1 MRTAYVLRRVAQII
15 PLVLGVVAVNFLI
28 IHLTPGD
35 PASALAG
42 DMAPPQY
49 VEQLRQ
55 QYGLDK
61 PLVVQLLVYFKH
73 LLTGDLGY
81 SFSYQQSVGS
91 LVLGRIPATALLILA
106 AQIPAIVF
114 GTLLG
119 AFAARHHGSW
129 ADRLIG
135 LGTLGL
141 YAVPVFL
148 SGMLFILVFALKLK
162 WFPTSGMTSFDVGGS
177 TGAVVLDTLRHLV
190 LPALTLGLYLLP
202 VYARI
207 TRASVLEVMHEHYIT
222 TARSIGFSENVVFF
236 RHALRNALL
245 PTITTAGISI
255 GLTFGGALLTETVFA
270 WPGMGQLM
278 YNALFQRDYPLIMGI
293 FFVTAISVAV
303 VSVITDVLLAL
314 ADPRVA
320 YE

>member
-1 MRTAYVLRRVAQII
+1 MRTTYVLRRVAQII
-15 PLVLGVVAVNFLI
+15 PLVIGVVVVNFLI

-42 DMAPPQY
+42 DMAPKEY
-49 VEQLRQ
+49 VEKLRA
-55 QYGLDK
+55 QYGLDE
-61 PLVVQLLVYFKH
+61 PLVVQMFVYFKH
-73 LLTGDLGY
+73 LVTGDLGY
-81 SFSYQQSVGS
+81 SFSYQQSVVS
-91 LVLGRIPATALLILA
+91 LVLGRIPATVLLIMA
-106 AQIPAIVF
+106 AQVPAIIF

-129 ADRLIG
+129 ADRIIG

-141 YAVPVFL
+141 YAAPVFL
-148 SGMLFILVFALKLK
+148 SGMLFILVFSLKLG
-162 WFPTSGMTSFDVGGS
+162 WFPTSGMTSFSLDSS
-177 TGAVVLDTLRHLV
+177 TQEVVLDTLWHLV
-190 LPALTLGLYLLP
+190 LPATTLGLYLLP

-207 TRASVLEVMHEHYIT
+207 TRASVLEVMNEHYIT

-245 PTITTAGISI
+245 PTITTAGISV
-255 GLTFGGALLTETVFA
+255 GLTFAGALLTETVFA

-293 FFVTAISVAV
+293 FFVTAVCVAIA
-303 VSVITDVLLAL
+303 SILTDILLAI